1 MSNNQINTHT
11 TLGIHDTLTKC
22 ILVESGRILDCTIRS
37 SNAVL
42 LECLRSNSKS
52 RFWQPWY
59 NKGCSFIPGSSFC
72 WKNWHGCILGRF
84 SMVAIQYF
92 FSRVGTLYISL
103 VLGSLNTS
111 SQSVHLYF
119 DLFMIS
125 LSSNV
130 CYRGECNRMCV

>member
-1 MSNNQINTHT
+1 
-11 TLGIHDTLTKC
+11 
-22 ILVESGRILDCTIRS
+22 
-37 SNAVL
+37 
-42 LECLRSNSKS
+42 
-52 RFWQPWY
+52 
-59 NKGCSFIPGSSFC
+59 
-72 WKNWHGCILGRF
+72 
-84 SMVAIQYF
+84 MVAIQYF
-92 FSRVGTLYISL
+92 LSRVGTLYISL